1 VLNKVILIGR
11 MCFDAELRYT
21 PSGQAVSNFR
31 IAVDRRFP
39 TAQGERE
46 TDFVD
51 IVAWRQNAEFSANYC
66 TKGRLVLVEGRLQVR
81 NWETSEGQKRR
92 SYEVVADWV
101 RALDRPKEGEPQ
113 AAGEET
119 PPRPE
124 SASETGS
131 GSDPLSEE

>member
-1 VLNKVILIGR
+1 VFNKVVLVGR

-51 IVAWRQNAEFSANYC
+51 IVAWRQNAEFCANYC

-101 RALDRPKEGEPQ
+101 RALDRPREGEQQAVGEDVAPQ
-113 AAGEET
+113 AE
-119 PPRPE
+119 P
-124 SASETGS
+124 ASESGS
-131 GSDPLSEE
+131 TSDPLGEE